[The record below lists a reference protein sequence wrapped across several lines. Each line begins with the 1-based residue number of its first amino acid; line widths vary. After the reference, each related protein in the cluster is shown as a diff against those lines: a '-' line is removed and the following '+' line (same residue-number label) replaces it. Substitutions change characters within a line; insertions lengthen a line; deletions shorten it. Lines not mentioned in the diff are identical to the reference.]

1 MPLLQKMATTSASAT
16 NRWVFLRLHN
26 IPQVAKSIGIARM
39 GRLAATAPVNKL
51 VSLTWLL
58 WALRSFRSFTLHYI
72 YNCGAAVGSGQTCE
86 NCCLGFSPSESWKTY
101 NLLLSEYGS
110 LSLVLRAL
118 PTTYCQ
124 SFLLQLKSVLFFN
137 RPGVRSASEVVPL
150 EEVL

>member
-72 YNCGAAVGSGQTCE
+72 YNCGAAVGSGQT
-86 NCCLGFSPSESWKTY
+86 LGCPNKTFFKSSQVSP
-101 NLLLSEYGS
+101 YGKF
-110 LSLVLRAL
+110 
-118 PTTYCQ
+118 PYDQ
-124 SFLLQLKSVLFFN
+124 NIPHKKFQII
-137 RPGVRSASEVVPL
+137 
-150 EEVL
+150 